1 MLKKTEKKSTAGFAA
16 VSLRTDDLNGTVSI
30 GTAQPHFSWKMAHC
44 AGSMQSAYRIQAA
57 SSPEQLDFPDLWDSD
72 WVESDQ
78 SVGVPWNGKALSSRK
93 RVFWR
98 VTLRD
103 RHGKV
108 SKPSAPAEFEVAL
121 LHNSDWKARW
131 IYFDGGNPSCPSP
144 CPYFR
149 REFVLRKNVSRAVLY
164 VTARGLF
171 EARINGS
178 RAGDDH
184 FVPGWTDFRKQIQY
198 LSYDVT
204 PLLRKGRNAVGAV
217 LGDGWYCGYLSGR
230 RRNTYGDHP
239 ELLFQLE
246 IHYTDG
252 SSEMILSGKDWK
264 CATGPILASDI
275 YDGEQYDARL
285 EMPGWDLPGFDDSK
299 WRRVSIGEPVAK
311 SPALVRKRCLPVRHI
326 MELKPVKILNPQKD
340 IYIWDFGQNITGRM
354 RVRLKGYCGR
364 LYSFHFGE
372 MLNPDGTLYNL
383 NYRSA
388 KSTDYYTC
396 FRDDHEYEE
405 WEPLFTFHGFRYL
418 QINGFQYSGAELE
431 DIEVTALVMHSD
443 LAVTGSFECGLPKV
457 NRLYSNVCWG
467 QRGNFLE
474 IPTDC
479 PQRDERLGWTGDA
492 DVFAGTA
499 AFNMDVDAFFHKWL
513 RDLREAQSDDGAVPS
528 VVPNLFKWGG
538 GAAVWADAAVRIPW
552 IMYQRYADLS
562 ILRESYDSMKKW
574 VDYQKKTSKKLIRP
588 ETSYGDWL
596 ALSKVK
602 IPSELI
608 GTAMFA
614 ETARIVGQTAALLGK
629 EREAVQY
636 AELSE
641 QVKAAFRKMFLDARG
656 LLKIKSQTACV
667 LAVQFG
673 LLTPEQTRKN
683 AALLVKLIR
692 ENGNKLST
700 GFVGTAWLTQALSK
714 AGYPET
720 AYDLLLQEEYPSWLF
735 SVNQGATT
743 IWERWNSYTIKDGFG
758 DVNMNSFNHY
768 AYGAVAE
775 WMAASAGGI
784 RFDDDQPGG
793 KLLIFAAEPDRRLK
807 HVSCSLETPYGKA
820 ESSWNFDRKS
830 WTWRIAAPCNTE
842 LKVILPKLKAKK
854 VMLNGKTVRQ
864 SEFRLENGVYEI
876 KAELN

>member
-1 MLKKTEKKSTAGFAA
+1 MLKKTEKITKNAFEA
-16 VSLRTDDLNGTVSI
+16 VALRTDDLTGTVSI
-30 GTAQPHFSWKMAHC
+30 GTALPHFSWKMAHR

-57 SSPEQLDFPDLWDSD
+57 SSPEQLDSPELWDSG
-72 WVESDQ
+72 WVESEQ
-78 SVGVPWNGKALSSRK
+78 SVGILWNGKALKSRQ

-103 RHGKV
+103 QHGKV
-108 SKPSAPAEFEVAL
+108 SAPSAPAEFEVAL

-131 IYFDGGNPSCPSP
+131 IYFDGGNPSCSSP

-149 REFVLRKNVSRAVLY
+149 QEFVLRKNVARAVLF

-171 EARINGS
+171 EARINGR

-204 PLLRKGRNAVGAV
+204 PFLRKGRNAVGAV

-230 RRNTYGDHP
+230 IRNTYGDHP

-246 IHYTDG
+246 IRYKDG

-299 WRRVSIGEPVAK
+299 WRGVSLGEPASK

-354 RVRLKGYCGR
+354 RVRLKGYPGR

-396 FRDDHEYEE
+396 GKNQEFET

-418 QINGFQYSGAELE
+418 QINGFQYANAKLE
-431 DIEVTALVMHSD
+431 DIEAVAVVMHSE

-457 NRLYSNVCWG
+457 NRLYRNVCWG

-499 AFNMDVDAFFHKWL
+499 AFNMDVAAFFHKWL

-574 VDYQKKTSKKLIRP
+574 VDYQKNTSRKLIRP

-602 IPSELI
+602 TPSELI
-608 GTAMFA
+608 GTALFA
-614 ETARIVGQTAALLGK
+614 ETARIVGETAARLGK
-629 EREAVQY
+629 KREAAQY
-636 AELSE
+636 AGLSE
-641 QVKAAFRKMFLDARG
+641 QVKAAFRKEFLDARG
-656 LLKIKSQTACV
+656 LLKVKSQTACV
-667 LAVQFG
+667 LAVQFD
-673 LLTPEQTRKN
+673 LLTSEQTRKN

-714 AGYPET
+714 CGNTET

-784 RFDDDQPGG
+784 RFDDAQPGG

-820 ESSWNFDRKS
+820 ESAWKFSGKS
-830 WTWRIAAPCNTE
+830 WIWRIAAPCNTAV
-842 LKVILPKLKAKK
+842 KVILPELKAKQ
-854 VMLNGKTVRQ
+854 VTLNGKVVRQ
-864 SEFRLENGVYEI
+864 SEFSLENGVYEI
-876 KAELN
+876 NAELN